1 MIETIDV
8 SRLTETSPE
17 VVEQLNRLT
26 PQLKP
31 DWDPITI
38 ASLASLLE
46 SPTRIYVA
54 RVDHVIVGV
63 TLLVP
68 HHHLPGLRCHIEDV
82 VVDQGFRQ
90 RGIARALLATAMAE
104 APNEVISF
112 DLRSHRTRRA
122 AHDLYQS
129 LGFEASDTTVFR
141 RVVQASVAAGATK
154 QVELRRDSVSTI
166 RHA

>member
-1 MIETIDV
+1 MIETVEV
-8 SRLTETSPE
+8 SRLTETSSE
-17 VVEQLNRLT
+17 VVAQLNRLT

-31 DWDPITI
+31 AWDLITV
-38 ASLASLLE
+38 ASLAALLE
-46 SPTRIYVA
+46 SPTRVYLA

-68 HHHLPGLRCHIEDV
+68 HHHLPGLRCHVEDV
-82 VVDQGFRQ
+82 VVDQGFRR
-90 RGIARALLATAMAE
+90 RGIARALLVTAIAD
-104 APNEVISF
+104 APSEVISF

-141 RVVQASVAAGATK
+141 KVVHSSVAAGAN
-154 QVELRRDSVSTI
+154 
-166 RHA
+166 